1 MLVLLAVFAMPVL
14 LSAQT
19 DQKIDR
25 SFARPLGYT
34 EVEWTLKQADN
45 EVNPNAFFMDQAR
58 RNSADGYTEVEW
70 TYLALGY
77 TEVEWTYLALGYT
90 EVEWTLKQADNEVNP
105 NAFFMGQASRNS
117 DGLVKTHC
125 REWACF
131 TLLQQGITKN
141 EADQL
146 IAVVMIQHRD
156 IGLKLADMLSG
167 DDDQTSV
174 EPFTYQ
180 KITWTYLSLLQQGY
194 TEKEARALIAVVIIT
209 LTDGR

>member
-1 MLVLLAVFAMPVL
+1 MNFSPKMFSPMLGLLAVFAMPVL

-19 DQKIDR
+19 DSEIDR
-25 SFARPLGYT
+25 SFARPLGYTEVEWTYLTLGYT

-45 EVNPNAFFMDQAR
+45 EVNPNAFFQAQ
-58 RNSADGYTEVEW
+58 RNTH
-70 TYLALGY
+70 
-77 TEVEWTYLALGYT
+77 
-90 EVEWTLKQADNEVNP
+90 
-105 NAFFMGQASRNS
+105 

-156 IGLKLADMLSG
+156 IGLKLADMLRG
-167 DDDQTSV
+167 DDDQTAG
-174 EPFTYQ
+174 EPFPYQ
-180 KITWTYLSLLQQGY
+180 KVEWTYLSLLQQGY

>member
-1 MLVLLAVFAMPVL
+1 MNFSQKTFSPMLVLLAVFAMPVL

-25 SFARPLGYT
+25 SFARP
-34 EVEWTLKQADN
+34 
-45 EVNPNAFFMDQAR
+45 
-58 RNSADGYTEVEW
+58 
-70 TYLALGY
+70 
-77 TEVEWTYLALGYT
+77 LGYT

>member
-1 MLVLLAVFAMPVL
+1 MLGLLAVFAMPVL

-19 DQKIDR
+19 DSEIDR
-25 SFARPLGYT
+25 SFARPLGYTEVEWTYLTLGYT

-58 RNSADGYTEVEW
+58 RNAAD
-70 TYLALGY
+70 
-77 TEVEWTYLALGYT
+77 GYT

-105 NAFFMGQASRNS
+105 NAFFAAQRNTN

-156 IGLKLADMLSG
+156 IGLKLADMLRG
-167 DDDQTSV
+167 DDDQTAG
-174 EPFTYQ
+174 EPFPYQ
-180 KITWTYLSLLQQGY
+180 KVEWTYLSLLQQGY

>member
-1 MLVLLAVFAMPVL
+1 MLGLLAVFAMPVL

-19 DQKIDR
+19 DSEIDR
-25 SFARPLGYT
+25 SFARPLGYTEVEWTYLTLGYT

-58 RNSADGYTEVEW
+58 RNAADGLLE
-70 TYLALGY
+70 
-77 TEVEWTYLALGYT
+77 
-90 EVEWTLKQADNEVNP
+90 
-105 NAFFMGQASRNS
+105 
-117 DGLVKTHC
+117 THC

-156 IGLKLADMLSG
+156 IGLELADMLSG

-209 LTDGR
+209 LTDER